1 MNARS
6 AQIAVGA
13 SLVLV
18 VAGVGAAARFAEP
31 GAAVTSEQSPRSP
44 GSDPLDAVFV
54 DASQPALAVSP
65 DGTRVV
71 FGATAAGGARE
82 LRLKTVGKTGS
93 ALLAGLG
100 TDPRAPFFSPDGEWI
115 GYLAEAN
122 ELRKVAVGGGA
133 PVALCAV
140 AGFLR
145 GATWGPDDTTSL
157 PPPIVFATSAPQT
170 GLWRVS
176 SQGGQPEPLTTPSA
190 ECDERGHW

>member
-145 GATWGPDDTTSL
+145 GATWGPDDT
-157 PPPIVFATSAPQT
+157 IVFATSAPQT